1 MRVALVHDWLNQ
13 QGGAEV
19 VLDQLHAMFPEAPV
33 HTSFYAPEL
42 VDPAFRRLDVRT
54 SWLQHLP
61 GWRTRHQ
68 AFLPL
73 YPLAFQSMQ
82 IRDADVVVSNVSA
95 FCKGIRTPPG
105 AIHVCYCLTPTRFVW
120 MPRAYLLREGYPA
133 WLPRALAPLLWWMR
147 RWDRAAAQRVTQFVA
162 ISQAVA
168 ERVRRFYGR
177 EALVVHPPVHTT
189 RFAPTTDLADYFLV
203 VSRLIPYKRIDLAV
217 RACTEASL
225 PLLVV
230 GDGRDLHSLRQMAG
244 PTVRFAGR
252 LSDDEVRRHMA
263 RCRAFVFPGEEDFG
277 IAPVEAQ
284 AAGRPVV
291 AYAAGGALETVRDGE
306 TGVLFHEPTVPS
318 LQRALARVT
327 DMAVDPTHLVRHA
340 AQFDAS
346 VFRAKL
352 HQTIDKTLERARTSK
367 AAA

>member
-1 MRVALVHDWLNQ
+1 MNVALVHDWLNQ

-19 VLDQLHAMFPEAPV
+19 VLDQLHAMYPEAPIY
-33 HTSFYAPEL
+33 TSFYAPEL
-42 VDPAFRRLDVRT
+42 VDPTFRQLDVRT
-54 SWLQHLP
+54 SWLQRLP

-68 AFLPL
+68 ALLPL
-73 YPLAFQSMQ
+73 YPLAFQSMRVQ
-82 IRDADVVVSNVSA
+82 DAEVVVSNVSA
-95 FCKGIRTPPG
+95 FCKGVQIPPG
-105 AIHVCYCLTPTRFVW
+105 ALHVCYCLTPTRFVW
-120 MPRAYLLREGYPA
+120 SPQAYLLREGYPA

-147 RWDRAAAQRVTQFVA
+147 RWDRAAAQGVTQFVA

-168 ERVRRFYGR
+168 ERIRRCYGR
-177 EALVVHPPVHTT
+177 EALVIHPPVHTE
-189 RFAPTTDLADYFLV
+189 RFAPTTELEDYFLV

-217 RACTEASL
+217 RACTDASL
-225 PLLVV
+225 PLVVV
-230 GDGRDLHSLRQMAG
+230 GDGRDLHSLRRMAG
-244 PTVRFAGR
+244 PTVKFAGR

-263 RCRAFVFPGEEDFG
+263 RCRAFLFPGEEDFG

-306 TGVLFHEPTVPS
+306 TGVLFHEPTVAS
-318 LQRALARVT
+318 LQQALARVT
-327 DMAVDPTHLVRHA
+327 EMAVHPMHLVQHA

-352 HQTIDKTLERARTSK
+352 RRAIEMTIERARAPE
-367 AAA
+367 AAS

>member
-1 MRVALVHDWLNQ
+1 MSVALVHDWLNQ

-19 VLDQLHAMFPEAPV
+19 VLEQLHAMYPDAPV
-33 HTSFYAPEL
+33 YTSFYAQDL
-42 VDPAFRRLDVRT
+42 VDPAFRQLDVRT
-54 SWLQHLP
+54 NWLQRLP

-73 YPLAFQSMQ
+73 YPLAFQSTRV
-82 IRDADVVVSNVSA
+82 RDAKVVVSNVSA
-95 FCKGIRTPPG
+95 FCKGIQTPPG
-105 AIHVCYCLTPTRFVW
+105 SIHVCYCLTPTRFIW
-120 MPRAYLLREGYPA
+120 MPEAYLLREGYPA

-147 RWDRAAAQRVTQFVA
+147 RWDRAAAQKVTQFVA

-168 ERVRRFYGR
+168 ERIRRFYGR
-177 EALVVHPPVHTT
+177 EAMVVHPPVHTT
-189 RFAPTTDLADYFLV
+189 RFAPTTEVGDYFLV

-225 PLLVV
+225 PLVVV
-230 GDGRDLHSLRQMAG
+230 GDGRDLHSLRRMAG

-252 LSDDEVRRHMA
+252 VSDDEVRRHMA

-306 TGVLFHEPTVPS
+306 TGVLFPEPTVPS
-318 LQRALARVT
+318 LLQALERVT
-327 DMAVDPTHLVRHA
+327 DMPIDAARLVRHA

-346 VFRAKL
+346 VFRSKL
-352 HQTIDKTLERARTSK
+352 RRAIELTVERARAPE
-367 AAA
+367 AAT

>member
-42 VDPAFRRLDVRT
+42 VDPAFRQLDVRT

-105 AIHVCYCLTPTRFVW
+105 AIHVSYCLTPTRFVW

-203 VSRLIPYKRIDLAV
+203 VSRLIPYKTHRLGGSRVHGGLPAASGRRRRPRPTLAPTDGRADGAIRRPAV
-217 RACTEASL
+217 R
-225 PLLVV
+225 
-230 GDGRDLHSLRQMAG
+230 
-244 PTVRFAGR
+244 
-252 LSDDEVRRHMA
+252 RRGATAH
-263 RCRAFVFPGEEDFG
+263 
-277 IAPVEAQ
+277 
-284 AAGRPVV
+284 
-291 AYAAGGALETVRDGE
+291 GALPRIC
-306 TGVLFHEPTVPS
+306 VP
-318 LQRALARVT
+318 R
-327 DMAVDPTHLVRHA
+327 
-340 AQFDAS
+340 
-346 VFRAKL
+346 
-352 HQTIDKTLERARTSK
+352 
-367 AAA
+367 